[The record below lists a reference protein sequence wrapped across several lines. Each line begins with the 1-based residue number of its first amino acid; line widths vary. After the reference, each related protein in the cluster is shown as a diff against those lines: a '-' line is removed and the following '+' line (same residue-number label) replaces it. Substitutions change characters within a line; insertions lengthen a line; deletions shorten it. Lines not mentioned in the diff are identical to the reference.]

1 MIINFNEAFEGGMTK
16 KDIEEMFA
24 RQLDKAES
32 EYNAKR
38 AAEELKA
45 REARAQAHKAAS
57 KEQLK
62 AEGRA
67 YLINALI
74 AYSEA
79 FDLLNE
85 GETWDEEDVAKVEQA
100 LIKLEDMIPM
110 YIKLAQMQGEMD
122 DLFREGDLGLGG
134 PFFGGSL

>member
-45 REARAQAHKAAS
+45 REARAQAHKAAN

-67 YLINALI
+67 HLINALI

-79 FDLLNE
+79 FDLLDE
-85 GETWDEEDVAKVEQA
+85 DETWDEEDVAKVEQA

-122 DLFREGDLGLGG
+122 NLFREGDLGLGG

>member
-1 MIINFNEAFEGGMTK
+1 MNIDFNAAFEGGMTK
-16 KDIEEMFA
+16 KDIEEMLA
-24 RQLDKAES
+24 RQLDMAEN
-32 EYNAKR
+32 EYNAKK
-38 AAEELKA
+38 AAEALKE
-45 REARAQAHKAAS
+45 REARAQAHKAAN

-67 YLINALI
+67 HLINALI

-79 FDLLNE
+79 FDLLE
-85 GETWDEEDVAKVEQA
+85 DGESWDEEDVTKVEQA

-122 DLFREGDLGLGG
+122 NLFREGDLGLGG